1 MSPGKG
7 LTRRI
12 ESSLYELVRQGFSL
26 SGKETNC
33 CFLNLGNGRFADV
46 SHTSGF
52 GFDDDGRAIGLTDWD
67 FDGDLDLWVVNRN
80 GPMLRLLRNDLPP
93 GSHFLMLRLQGTLC
107 NRDAIGARVE
117 VYLPG
122 QHVPLLRTLRAGDGF
137 LSQSTKWLHFGLGKH
152 SRVEKVVVRWPHG
165 KAETFSIAE
174 VDRYYKLVQG
184 AGRAQHWTPPT
195 RRQVKLVPSPLSRP
209 RIATPPRVVFPYR
222 LGLPEISYRTIR
234 GRPVLLDRLRGQ
246 PVLVVLWASWCQPC
260 VKELKTLKEHYASL
274 EEAGLQVLALSVDGL
289 FEGDQK
295 TLEQALA
302 TAKGWQLPFPVGEAP
317 QETVDRLQAL
327 LEHAFV
333 VQTTLTVPTSF
344 LLDEQ
349 GKLVVL
355 YRGGVAPERLAQDVA
370 LLGKSRAELQAAG
383 FPFAGRWI
391 KEPDFVVEAHYA
403 KALVD
408 QGKME
413 QAVQYVNRHRRRLR
427 KSPFFPKLLTMIGD
441 QLVMQRQFSQA
452 LPWLEEALQVD
463 NSLVEAHL
471 LSALCYANQKNFLQ
485 AVNSYRRALRL
496 EPKRASAVKNLGWL
510 LLVVPDPR
518 VQDRKEGLELLLQA
532 VQLAPEDA
540 EAWDMLARA
549 YLVQRQPRQAL
560 QTLSRAAETMEQKQ
574 QPEAAVRFRQM
585 ARQLR
590 FRLKQQRSGN

>member
-1 MSPGKG
+1 MSPGRG

-12 ESSLYELVRQGFSL
+12 ESSLYDLVRQGFSL
-26 SGKETNC
+26 SGKEPNC

-46 SHTSGF
+46 SHISGF

-93 GSHFLMLRLQGTLC
+93 GSHFLMLRLQGREC

-122 QHVPLLRTLRAGDGF
+122 QRVPLLRTLRAGDGF

-152 SRVEKVVVRWPHG
+152 SQVEKVVVRWPHG

-184 AGRAQHWTPPT
+184 SGQAQQWAPPT
-195 RRQVKLVPSPLSRP
+195 RRQGKLAPSPPPHP
-209 RIATPPRVVFPYR
+209 RITTPARVVFPYR

-234 GRPVLLDRLRGQ
+234 GRPVSLDRLRGR
-246 PVLVVLWASWCQPC
+246 PVLVVLWASWCRPC
-260 VKELKTLKEHYASL
+260 VKELQTLKEHYASL
-274 EEAGLQVLALSVDGL
+274 EETGLQVLALSVDGL
-289 FEGDQK
+289 FEGNQK

-302 TAKGWQLPFPVGEAP
+302 TAKGWQLPFPVGEAT
-317 QETVDRLQAL
+317 QETIDRFQAF

-333 VQTTLTVPTSF
+333 VQTTLAVPTSF
-344 LLDEQ
+344 LLDQQ

-355 YRGGVAPERLAQDVA
+355 YRGAVDPKRLSQDVA
-370 LLGKSRAELQAAG
+370 LLAKSRAELQAAA

-408 QGKME
+408 QRKTQ
-413 QAVQYVNRHRRRLR
+413 QAMQYVQRHRARVSQ
-427 KSPFFPKLLTMIGD
+427 SPFFPKLLTMIGD

-452 LPWLEEALQVD
+452 LPWLEEAIRRD
-463 NSLVEAHL
+463 DSLVEAHL
-471 LSALCYANQKNFLQ
+471 LSALCYANQKEFLR
-485 AVNSYRRALRL
+485 AVNSYRQALRL

-510 LLVVPDPR
+510 LLVAPDPR
-518 VQDRKEGLELLLQA
+518 VQDRKQGLELLLQA
-532 VQLAPEDA
+532 VQLAPEDT
-540 EAWDMLARA
+540 EAWDMLVRA
-549 YLVQRQPRQAL
+549 YLVHRQPRQAL
-560 QTLSRAAETMEQKQ
+560 QTLKRAAETMEQKQ
-574 QPEAAVRFRQM
+574 QPDAAVRFRQM
-585 ARQLR
+585 ARQLQL
-590 FRLKQQRSGN
+590 RLQQQRSGN